1 MHHSLLED
9 FDEKF
14 FALKKIFSRRV
25 FSVTTTVYSDADVFV
40 DICKNKLG
48 FRFIGSPRFFIL
60 MTLVGATTKVL
71 LTSDLP

>member
-1 MHHSLLED
+1 MHHSPLED

-25 FSVTTTVYSDADVFV
+25 FIVTTTVYSDADVFV

-48 FRFIGSPRFFIL
+48 FRLIG
-60 MTLVGATTKVL
+60 
-71 LTSDLP
+71 